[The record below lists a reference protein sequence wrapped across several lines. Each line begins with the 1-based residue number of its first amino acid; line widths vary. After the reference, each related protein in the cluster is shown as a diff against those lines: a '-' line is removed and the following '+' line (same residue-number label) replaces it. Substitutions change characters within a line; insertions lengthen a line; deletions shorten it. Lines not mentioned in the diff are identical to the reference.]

1 VPDRKEDAMS
11 DRERQIAEYV
21 AQHTVARILDAVTN
35 EEVAGKVIDTWAG
48 HAQKVVGRA
57 VLRLALYVCL
67 LVVALASYKMGLM
80 DKLAEVFRR

>member
-1 VPDRKEDAMS
+1 
-11 DRERQIAEYV
+11 
-21 AQHTVARILDAVTN
+21 
-35 EEVAGKVIDTWAG
+35 
-48 HAQKVVGRA
+48 VGRA